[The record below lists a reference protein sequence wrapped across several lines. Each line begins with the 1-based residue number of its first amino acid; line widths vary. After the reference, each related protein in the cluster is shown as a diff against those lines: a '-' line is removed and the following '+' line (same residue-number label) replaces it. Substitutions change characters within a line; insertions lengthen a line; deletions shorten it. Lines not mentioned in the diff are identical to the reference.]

1 MDSLHRILVALA
13 ELGVDP
19 LPALV
24 TRLFKPAEQRLWELP
39 PNLLPRLLW
48 SYKQLRP
55 QAPASLVLKLRQKVS
70 FWQAAALHSAIVH
83 LAPPSSKNQDE
94 DRLGLSSQHLH
105 ARLCLCAASLMQ
117 AGH

>member
-1 MDSLHRILVALA
+1 M
-13 ELGVDP
+13 DP

-24 TRLFKPAEQRLWELP
+24 TRLFRTAEQKLWELP

-70 FWQAAALHSAIVH
+70 SRQWV
-83 LAPPSSKNQDE
+83 
-94 DRLGLSSQHLH
+94 
-105 ARLCLCAASLMQ
+105 ASILPYCT
-117 AGH
+117 